1 MRVLG
6 KYIVIRPVNDEV
18 VTDSGLILSAEE
30 ANINARYRK
39 AVVHISGDDVNIE
52 SGAAIYY
59 DKSAG
64 HSLMVDGESFTV
76 ILERD
81 VVVVLP

>member
-6 KYIVIRPVNDEV
+6 KYIVITPISDEV
-18 VTDSGLILSAEE
+18 TTDSGLILSAEE

-39 AVVHISGDDVNIE
+39 AVVYKSGDDVNIE
-52 SGAAIYY
+52 SGVEIYY
-59 DKSAG
+59 DKNSG
-64 HSLMVDGESFTV
+64 HSLMIDGTSYTV

-81 VVVVLP
+81 VVVVLS